1 MTSHNLYVDIN
12 VLQSVPSAN
21 LNRDDTGMPKT
32 ALYGG
37 VTRAR
42 VSSQSWKHAMRESW
56 KGAIENFHGLRTKD
70 AAQAVGQAI
79 QALRPEL
86 DEDSAKAKVDE
97 LFSTVGIKLDK
108 NRQTGALLMVSPGQV
123 QKLAQYAL
131 DNDKF
136 DKKALKAVFKNDQS
150 LDLAVFGRMVADDPE
165 LNVDAAAQVAHALS
179 THEIVPEFDYYTAMD
194 DLKPDD
200 TAGAAMLGS
209 VGFNSATLY
218 RYANLNVRELQQNLG
233 VDATQIAVEAFL
245 KAFVLTMPTGKQN
258 SFANKTV
265 PNYVMVTIRTDTPV
279 NLVSAF
285 EAPIKARESGYVEP
299 SIKALEAEFT
309 NVEKFVAQPVNTFV
323 LSTAATTL
331 GTAVDNI
338 TDLLT
343 QVSATVKQVDADE
356 KLNN

>member
-1 MTSHNLYVDIN
+1 MSTNNVYVDIN
-12 VLQSVPSAN
+12 VLQAVPSAN

-42 VSSQSWKHAMRESW
+42 VSSQSWKHAMRASW
-56 KGAIENFHGLRTKD
+56 KDTTFAGLRTKD
-70 AAQAVGQAI
+70 AANKLTASLQS
-79 QALRPEL
+79 L
-86 DEDSAKAKVDE
+86 DPDLSVETATAKVDD

-108 NRQTGALLMVSPGQV
+108 NRQTGALLMLSPGQI

-131 DNDKF
+131 DNEKY
-136 DKKALKAVFKNDQS
+136 DKKALKAVFKGEQS

-165 LNVDAAAQVAHALS
+165 LNVDAASQVAHALS

-194 DLKPDD
+194 DLQADD
-200 TAGAAMLGS
+200 VTGAAMLGS

-218 RYANLNVRELQQNLG
+218 RYANLNVRELQENLG
-233 VDATQIAVEAFL
+233 AEATETAVSEFI

-265 PNYVMVTIRTDTPV
+265 PSYVMVTVRTDTPV

-285 EAPIKARESGYVEP
+285 EAPVKARESGYVKP
-299 SIKALEAEFT
+299 SIAALETEFN
-309 NVEKFVAQPVNTFV
+309 NVQKFVDAPANTLV
-323 LSTAATTL
+323 LSNFDTSVGTPVDDFSTL
-331 GTAVDNI
+331 LD
-338 TDLLT
+338 
-343 QVSATVKQVDADE
+343 QVSATVKQVSADE
-356 KLNN
+356 KLND